1 MGKVKEVKLNHFR
14 LPRGRPGFNSPTG
27 SKAILLTVPNTF
39 DLALFEMH
47 EVSVSKTRPLIT

>member
-14 LPRGRPGFNSPTG
+14 LPRRRRGFNSPTAG
-27 SKAILLTVPNTF
+27 KGYLPTVPNTF
-39 DLALFEMH
+39 NLALFEMH